1 MLRDPLTAHVSAILA
16 ITSLLFVSGCAGS
29 VSNSSGTGGGKGFA
43 YGASQSEV
51 DSVLEDLDP
60 VTLVYQP
67 SGSSPDTPAAVA
79 GHSFAEAIEER
90 SGGKISLDMV
100 WGQAIA
106 GYPETNDAL
115 ADGRVD
121 IAYHVPIYDPAAYPT
136 IDAYNKLTQ
145 YSSAAPLTGE
155 AVSQAM
161 MSEAA
166 WNDPQLIE
174 EYEEKGLTPLSPL
187 LSSGDYWIACNT
199 PTTGAD
205 DWEGRQIR
213 IGGTAQGP
221 IAESIGASPVSMEYG
236 ETFEALQRHTVDC
249 TFVQGQ
255 VAGSTGLLEV
265 APHVTLFEGHRMTGG
280 ATASHIAGSSFTDL
294 PLAYQQIIFDA
305 EVDMFHGQLAS
316 TMDSSLKAV
325 KDARAAGGG
334 FTTIDPEVQ
343 ETMEQTQEEL
353 VDGLIAEDRIDDDIR
368 EQLKSSAEKW
378 SGIVEELGYT
388 DDGELENLDDWY
400 DVDSVDFRPLGE
412 RVLQEAALSH
422 RPE

>member
-1 MLRDPLTAHVSAILA
+1 MLPRSPLQAALA
-16 ITSLLFVSGCAGS
+16 TTGIVPLLLVSGCAGA
-29 VSNSSGTGGGKGFA
+29 VGTENGSAGGEGFA
-43 YGASQSEV
+43 YGASQEDV
-51 DSVLEDLDP
+51 DAVIDDLEP

-79 GHSFAEAIEER
+79 GHAFAEEIEER

-106 GYPETNDAL
+106 GYPEIDDAL

-121 IAYHVPIYDPAAYPT
+121 ISYHVPIYDPAAYPA

-155 AVSQAM
+155 AISQAM

-174 EYEEKGLTPLSPL
+174 QYDEKGLTPLSPL
-187 LSSGDYWIACNT
+187 LSSGDYWIACNAESSG
-199 PTTGAD
+199 PG
-205 DWEGRQIR
+205 DWDGRQIR

-236 ETFEALQRHTVDC
+236 ETFEALQRNTVDC

-265 APHVTLFEGHRMTGG
+265 APHVKLFEGDRMTGG
-280 ATASHIAGSSFTDL
+280 ATAAHVAGSRFDEL
-294 PLAYQQIIFDA
+294 PLAYKQIIFDA
-305 EVDMFHGQLAS
+305 GVDMFHGQLAS
-316 TMDSSLKAV
+316 TMDSSLQAV
-325 KDARAAGGG
+325 KDVQAADGT
-334 FTTIDPEVQ
+334 FSSIAPEVQ
-343 ETMEQTQEEL
+343 ETMEGTQEEL
-353 VDGLIAEDRIDDDIR
+353 VDGLIEDGRIDEDIR
-368 EQLKSSAEKW
+368 EQLTGSAEKW
-378 SGIVEELGYT
+378 TGIVEELGYE
-388 DDGELENLDDWY
+388 DGGELQDLDEWY
-400 DVDSVDFRPLGE
+400 EVDSVDFRPLGE
-412 RVLQEAALSH
+412 RVFEEASLAH